1 MKTRYLFPFKY
12 KKIGWILFLAG
23 LLLGVVAILN
33 DFESPVL
40 KMKVFALFTEGLF
53 EKDNQNFTWFEDN
66 VFNELVSVLIIL
78 GGLLVAFSKT
88 KLEDEYISRIRME
101 SLIWATYVNY
111 GVLLVAVLFVFN
123 LAFLDVMIY
132 NMITILIFF
141 VLRFH
146 FMLYKT
152 KKQLSYEE

>member
-1 MKTRYLFPFKY
+1 
-12 KKIGWILFLAG
+12 
-23 LLLGVVAILN
+23 
-33 DFESPVL
+33 
-40 KMKVFALFTEGLF
+40 MKVFALFTEGLF
-53 EKDNQNFTWFEDN
+53 EKTNNNFTWFQDN

-132 NMITILIFF
+132 NMFTILIFF
-141 VLRFH
+141 VARFH
-146 FMLYKT
+146 FILFKT
-152 KKQLSYEE
+152 KRQLSHEE